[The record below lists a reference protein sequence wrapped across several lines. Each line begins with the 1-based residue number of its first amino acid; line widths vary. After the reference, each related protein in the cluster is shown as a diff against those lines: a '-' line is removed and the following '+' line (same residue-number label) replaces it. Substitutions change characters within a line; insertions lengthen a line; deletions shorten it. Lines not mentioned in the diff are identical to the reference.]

1 MEEKERLTVSTISRS
16 EEIEDKN
23 YCNKLKENLEKY
35 FTIWFIIFSSSSD
48 DKNIDNESVKSVLL
62 ELENSKIN
70 ALVRTESEKDK
81 INFPKDRMILILIAF
96 VTLIVISVLKGSA
109 HVESIIKIKP

>member
-35 FTIWFIIFSSSSD
+35 FTI
-48 DKNIDNESVKSVLL
+48 
-62 ELENSKIN
+62 
-70 ALVRTESEKDK
+70 
-81 INFPKDRMILILIAF
+81 
-96 VTLIVISVLKGSA
+96 
-109 HVESIIKIKP
+109 